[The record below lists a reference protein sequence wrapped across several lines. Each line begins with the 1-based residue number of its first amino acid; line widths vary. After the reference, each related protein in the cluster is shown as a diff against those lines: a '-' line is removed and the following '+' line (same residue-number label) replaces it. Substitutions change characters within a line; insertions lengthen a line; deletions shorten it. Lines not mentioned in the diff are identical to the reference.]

1 MDLIEAMN
9 LWQDMGNEIISWN
22 KEDGYYCLFVKK
34 GIVKGH
40 TKAVPGGMYWSW
52 PDELMEYRKN
62 ELEVAQVED
71 QMNRGE

>member
-1 MDLIEAMN
+1 MDFTEAIN
-9 LWQDMGNEIISWN
+9 LWQDMGNQIISWD

-34 GIVKGH
+34 GVVLGY
-40 TKAVPGGMYWSW
+40 TRAVGGGFYWEW
-52 PDELMEYRKN
+52 PFELLEYRRN